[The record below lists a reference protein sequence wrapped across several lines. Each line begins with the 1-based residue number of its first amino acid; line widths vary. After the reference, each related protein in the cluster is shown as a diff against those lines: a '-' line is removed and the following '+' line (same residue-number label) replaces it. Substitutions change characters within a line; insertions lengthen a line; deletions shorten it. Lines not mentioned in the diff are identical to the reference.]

1 MRRICN
7 LVLDEGHSVT
17 TEAELRTDE
26 GQSAT
31 AAKRPDITGTAA
43 YQLGVL
49 TGGQDAI
56 NSGLDRIENKVEG
69 LQKQV
74 WIGVGV
80 VIGAGAVIQISISV
94 AKVLL
99 T

>member
-1 MRRICN
+1 M
-7 LVLDEGHSVT
+7 T
-17 TEAELRTDE
+17 TETERRTGE
-26 GQSAT
+26 GQNAAAT
-31 AAKRPDITGTAA
+31 EQLDITGAAA

-56 NSGLDRIENKVEG
+56 NDRLDRIENKVDG

-94 AKVLL
+94 AIALL

>member
-1 MRRICN
+1 MATETERRTSGAQ
-7 LVLDEGHSVT
+7 DATVT
-17 TEAELRTDE
+17 EQT
-26 GQSAT
+26 
-31 AAKRPDITGTAA
+31 DITGTTA

-56 NSGLDRIENKVEG
+56 NDRLNRIENKVDS

-80 VIGAGAVIQISISV
+80 VIGAGAVIQTSISV
-94 AKVLL
+94 AIALL
-99 T
+99 N

>member
-1 MRRICN
+1 MAT
-7 LVLDEGHSVT
+7 G
-17 TEAELRTDE
+17 TERQIGD
-26 GQSAT
+26 GQNAT
-31 AAKRPDITGTAA
+31 ATEQTDITGTTA

-56 NSGLDRIENKVEG
+56 NDRLNRIENKVDS

-94 AKVLL
+94 AIALL
-99 T
+99 N

>member
-1 MRRICN
+1 MTIETERRT
-7 LVLDEGHSVT
+7 G
-17 TEAELRTDE
+17 E
-26 GQSAT
+26 GQNAT
-31 AAKRPDITGTAA
+31 AAEQPDITGTAA

-49 TGGQDAI
+49 RGGQDAI
-56 NSGLDRIENKVEG
+56 NDRLDRIENKVDG

-80 VIGAGAVIQISISV
+80 VIGAGAVIQVSISV
-94 AKVLL
+94 AIALL